1 MRPMKPSSPSAEKA
15 RHDLVAQIA
24 AITTMQPGTLA
35 EEYRER
41 PAPGGKGV
49 VRLGPYFKHQCWKDG
64 RNVSRRVPASE
75 AAPLREDIDNARRF
89 HLLTAQLAEL
99 NIAQTLALRAAEA
112 RDAAPATQGPDS
124 KKNSATK
131 PVAKGSRKPKPSSR
145 KPGHG

>member
-1 MRPMKPSSPSAEKA
+1 MKPSSQSAQKL

-41 PAPGGKGV
+41 PAPDGKGV
-49 VRLGPYFKHQCWKDG
+49 VRRGPYFKYQCWKDG
-64 RNVSRRVPASE
+64 HNLSRRVPASE
-75 AAPLREDIDNARRF
+75 AALLREDIDNAKRF
-89 HLLTAQLAEL
+89 YQLTAQLAEL
-99 NIAQTLALRAAEA
+99 NIEHTLALRAAEA
-112 RDAAPATQGPDS
+112 QDAATAAERPDA

-145 KPGHG
+145 KPRRS